1 MLVEVMYVSN
11 ERNRHGKEEVKIKCT
26 HTALHYS
33 HLALVFITF
42 HQIQKFVCFPL
53 QLRALSD

>member
-11 ERNRHGKEEVKIKCT
+11 ERKGHGKEEIKIKCT

-33 HLALVFITF
+33 HLALVL
-42 HQIQKFVCFPL
+42 K
-53 QLRALSD
+53 LSTKYRSLFLSTAWCPE